1 MKFFKTRSL
10 LLILLINISFAQ
22 EDAAEYKI
30 EMIIFKYNDFQ
41 TNETFNTKLKIPDKN
56 IVYLFDEASLFSKT
70 EYSNFSNM
78 SEFYKD
84 LFDNIYS
91 LDINKLPK
99 PLYRDNDNLTILNK
113 LKNKIGSGKDYTLI
127 DSKSWIQT
135 IPDNESIDYL
145 SYQSQ
150 NNYGFLIKLYKKR
163 FMHIDLKAYLG
174 NLYTRSPNITIFI
187 DNEKR
192 IFNEEIHFFDHPY
205 FGVVVSVNEI

>member
-1 MKFFKTRSL
+1 
-10 LLILLINISFAQ
+10 
-22 EDAAEYKI
+22 
-30 EMIIFKYNDFQ
+30 
-41 TNETFNTKLKIPDKN
+41 
-56 IVYLFDEASLFSKT
+56 
-70 EYSNFSNM
+70 M

-84 LFDNIYS
+84 LFDNIDS
-91 LDINKLPK
+91 LDINKLPE
-99 PLYRDNDNLTILNK
+99 PLYRDHDNLTVLNE
-113 LKNKIGSGKDYTLI
+113 LKNKIGNDKDYILL

-163 FMHIDLKAYLG
+163 FMHIDLKAHLG
-174 NLYTRSPNITIFI
+174 NLYTKNSNITIFI

>member
-1 MKFFKTRSL
+1 MKFFKKRSL

-41 TNETFNTKLKIPDKN
+41 TNETFKTKLKIPDKN

-84 LFDNIYS
+84 LFDNIDS

-113 LKNKIGSGKDYTLI
+113 LKNKIGSDKDYTLI

-174 NLYTRSPNITIFI
+174 DLYTNSPNITIFI

>member
-1 MKFFKTRSL
+1 MKFFKKRSL

-84 LFDNIYS
+84 LFDNIDS

-174 NLYTRSPNITIFI
+174 DLYTKSPNITIFI

>member
-1 MKFFKTRSL
+1 MKFFKKRSL

-41 TNETFNTKLKIPDKN
+41 TNETFKTKLKIPDKN

-84 LFDNIYS
+84 LFDNIDS

-99 PLYRDNDNLTILNK
+99 PLYRDNDNLTVLNK
-113 LKNKIGSGKDYTLI
+113 LKNKIGSDKDYTLI

>member
-1 MKFFKTRSL
+1 MKFFKKRSL

-22 EDAAEYKI
+22 EDKAEYKI
-30 EMIIFKYNDFQ
+30 ELIIFKFTDIQ
-41 TNETFNTKLKIPDKN
+41 TDETFKTKLKIPDKN
-56 IVYLFDEASLFSKT
+56 IIYLFDEASLFSKT
-70 EYSNFSNM
+70 ENSNFSNM

-84 LFDNIYS
+84 LFNNIDS
-91 LDINKLPK
+91 LDINKLPE
-99 PLYRDNDNLTILNK
+99 PLYRDYDNLTVLNE
-113 LKNKIGSGKDYTLI
+113 LKNKIGNDKDYILL

-174 NLYTRSPNITIFI
+174 DLYTKSPNITIFI

>member
-1 MKFFKTRSL
+1 
-10 LLILLINISFAQ
+10 
-22 EDAAEYKI
+22 
-30 EMIIFKYNDFQ
+30 
-41 TNETFNTKLKIPDKN
+41 
-56 IVYLFDEASLFSKT
+56 
-70 EYSNFSNM
+70 M

-84 LFDNIYS
+84 LFDNIDS
-91 LDINKLPK
+91 LDINKLPE
-99 PLYRDNDNLTILNK
+99 PLYRDYDNLTVLNE
-113 LKNKIGSGKDYTLI
+113 LKNKIGNDKDYILL

-135 IPDNESIDYL
+135 SPDNESIDYL

-174 NLYTRSPNITIFI
+174 DLYTKSPNITIFI

>member
-1 MKFFKTRSL
+1 MKFFKKRTL

-22 EDAAEYKI
+22 EDKAEYKI
-30 EMIIFKYNDFQ
+30 ELIIFKYTDFQ
-41 TNETFNTKLKIPDKN
+41 TNETFKTKLKIPDKN

-70 EYSNFSNM
+70 EHSNFSNM

-84 LFDNIYS
+84 LFDNIDS
-91 LDINKLPK
+91 FDINKLPK
-99 PLYRDNDNLTILNK
+99 PLYRDHDNLTVLNE
-113 LKNKIGSGKDYTLI
+113 LKNKIGNDKDYILL

-150 NNYGFLIKLYKKR
+150 NNYGFLLKLYKKR

-174 NLYTRSPNITIFI
+174 DLYTKSPNITIFI

>member
-1 MKFFKTRSL
+1 MKFFKKRSL

-41 TNETFNTKLKIPDKN
+41 TNETFKTKLKITDKN

-84 LFDNIYS
+84 LFDNIDS

-113 LKNKIGSGKDYTLI
+113 LKNKIGSDKDYTLI

>member
-1 MKFFKTRSL
+1 
-10 LLILLINISFAQ
+10 
-22 EDAAEYKI
+22 
-30 EMIIFKYNDFQ
+30 
-41 TNETFNTKLKIPDKN
+41 
-56 IVYLFDEASLFSKT
+56 
-70 EYSNFSNM
+70 M

-84 LFDNIYS
+84 LFNNIDS

-99 PLYRDNDNLTILNK
+99 PLYRDHDDLTVLNE
-113 LKNKIGSGKDYTLI
+113 LKNKIGNDKDYILL

-174 NLYTRSPNITIFI
+174 DLYTKNPNITIFI

>member
-1 MKFFKTRSL
+1 MKFFKKRSL

-22 EDAAEYKI
+22 EDTAEYKI
-30 EMIIFKYNDFQ
+30 ELIIFKFTDFQ
-41 TNETFNTKLKIPDKN
+41 TNETFKTKLKIPDKN

-84 LFDNIYS
+84 LFDNIDS

-113 LKNKIGSGKDYTLI
+113 LKNKIGSDKDYTLI

>member
-1 MKFFKTRSL
+1 
-10 LLILLINISFAQ
+10 
-22 EDAAEYKI
+22 
-30 EMIIFKYNDFQ
+30 
-41 TNETFNTKLKIPDKN
+41 
-56 IVYLFDEASLFSKT
+56 
-70 EYSNFSNM
+70 M

-84 LFDNIYS
+84 LFDNIDS
-91 LDINKLPK
+91 LDINKLPE
-99 PLYRDNDNLTILNK
+99 PLYRDHDNLTVLNE
-113 LKNKIGSGKDYTLI
+113 LKNKIGNDKDYILL

-174 NLYTRSPNITIFI
+174 DLYTNSPNITIFI

>member
-1 MKFFKTRSL
+1 MKFFKKRSL

-22 EDAAEYKI
+22 EDKAEYKI
-30 EMIIFKYNDFQ
+30 ELIIFKFTDFQ
-41 TNETFNTKLKIPDKN
+41 TNETFKTKLKIPDKN

-84 LFDNIYS
+84 LFDNIDS

-113 LKNKIGSGKDYTLI
+113 LKNKIGSDKDYTLI

-174 NLYTRSPNITIFI
+174 DLNTKSPNITIFI
-187 DNEKR
+187 DKEKR

>member
-1 MKFFKTRSL
+1 MKFFKKRSL

-41 TNETFNTKLKIPDKN
+41 TNETFKTKLKIPDKN

-84 LFDNIYS
+84 LFDNIDS

-174 NLYTRSPNITIFI
+174 DLYTKSPNITIFI

>member
-1 MKFFKTRSL
+1 MKFFKKRSL

-41 TNETFNTKLKIPDKN
+41 TNETFKTKLKIPDKN

-84 LFDNIYS
+84 LFANIDS

-113 LKNKIGSGKDYTLI
+113 LKNKIGSDKDYTLI

-174 NLYTRSPNITIFI
+174 DLYTKSPNITIFI

>member
-1 MKFFKTRSL
+1 MKFFKKRSL

-41 TNETFNTKLKIPDKN
+41 TNETFKTKLKIPDKN

-84 LFDNIYS
+84 LFDNIDS

-99 PLYRDNDNLTILNK
+99 PLYRDYDNLTVLNE
-113 LKNKIGSGKDYTLI
+113 LKNKIGNDKDYILL

>member
-1 MKFFKTRSL
+1 MKFFKKRSL

-41 TNETFNTKLKIPDKN
+41 TNETFKTKLKIPDKN

-84 LFDNIYS
+84 LFDNIDS
-91 LDINKLPK
+91 LEINKLPK
-99 PLYRDNDNLTILNK
+99 PLYRDYDNLTVLNE
-113 LKNKIGSGKDYTLI
+113 LKNKIGNDKDYILL

>member
-1 MKFFKTRSL
+1 MKFFKKRSL

-113 LKNKIGSGKDYTLI
+113 LKNKIGSDKDYTLI

>member
-1 MKFFKTRSL
+1 MKFFKKRSL

-22 EDAAEYKI
+22 EDTAEYKI
-30 EMIIFKYNDFQ
+30 ELIIFKFTDFQ
-41 TNETFNTKLKIPDKN
+41 TNETFKTKLKIPDKN

-84 LFDNIYS
+84 LFDNIDS

-113 LKNKIGSGKDYTLI
+113 LKNKIGSDKDYTLI

-174 NLYTRSPNITIFI
+174 DLYTKSPNITIFI